1 MNKKNK
7 KKKLETRFDVTVP
20 ERKSAACTHMA
31 DGGNKMFLMR
41 SRKCSLFHFT
51 LIFGCIIWFEK
62 KKKERLGSVQL
73 VLQNGFRDLK

>member
-1 MNKKNK
+1 MNKKNNN
-7 KKKLETRFDVTVP
+7 KKLETHFNVTMP
-20 ERKSAACTHMA
+20 ERKSAACTQMA

-62 KKKERLGSVQL
+62 KERLGLVQL